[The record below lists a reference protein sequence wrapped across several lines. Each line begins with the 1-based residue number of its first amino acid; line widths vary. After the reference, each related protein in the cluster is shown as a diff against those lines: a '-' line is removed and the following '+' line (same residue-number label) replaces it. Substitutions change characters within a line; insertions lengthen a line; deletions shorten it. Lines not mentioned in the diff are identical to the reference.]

1 MERKAYLDCIR
12 GFAVIWVVVVH
23 ISLNYGFIKF
33 GQCSEG
39 VNAFTLLSFYMVPFY
54 IVSGYFFGVK
64 KYLQQFVSNK
74 INKLLIPYITFTF
87 FGLLIFEMYS
97 LLKQGTVSIPNIG
110 NFISTGALV
119 SNTPCWF
126 FISLFFVN
134 LIYYFIA
141 KKKKWQ
147 KHAIIIVCFIL
158 AFLTNGK
165 TQYLGY
171 GNILLG
177 LVYFHIG
184 TLFKEYESVILQKR
198 VLVFA
203 FVIYVSISIVN
214 PQRLSFVLNLQVCGN
229 YVLNLFFSVSAMIIC
244 WKLALLRKYDGFI
257 SRNICFVGRNSLVL
271 FAYHRPVLN
280 YIIQPVLNRY
290 CPDLG
295 YIPFLLIAF
304 TLVIILYGILNWCG
318 KKYFPI
324 LLGM

>member
-12 GFAVIWVVVVH
+12 GIAVIWVVVVH
-23 ISLNYGFIKF
+23 ISLNYGYIKF

-54 IVSGYFFGVK
+54 IVSGYFLNVK
-64 KYLQQFVSNK
+64 KHLQQFICDK
-74 INKLLIPYITFTF
+74 AKKLLIPYMTFTF
-87 FGLLIFEMYS
+87 FGLLIFEMFS

-134 LIYYFIA
+134 IIYYFIA

-147 KHAIIIVCFIL
+147 KHAIIIACFIL

-165 TQYLGY
+165 AQYLGY

-198 VLVFA
+198 VLFFA
-203 FVIYVSISIVN
+203 LAIYVSISIVN
-214 PQRLSFVLNLQVCGN
+214 PQRLSFVLNLQTCGN
-229 YVLNLFFSVSAMIIC
+229 YILNIFFSVSAMIIC
-244 WKLALLRKYDGFI
+244 WKLALLWKHNGFI
-257 SRNICFVGRNSLVL
+257 TRNICFVGKNSLVL

-304 TLVIILYGILNWCG
+304 TLVIILYGILSWCG
-318 KKYFPI
+318 KKYFPA